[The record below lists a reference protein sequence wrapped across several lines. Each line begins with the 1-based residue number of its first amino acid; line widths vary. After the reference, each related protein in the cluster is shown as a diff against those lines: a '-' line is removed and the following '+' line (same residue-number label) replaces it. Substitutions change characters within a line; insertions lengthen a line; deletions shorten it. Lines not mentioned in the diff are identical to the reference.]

1 MKEKKVTG
9 STKLTKIG
17 RSYSES
23 IKRKIVG
30 EINSGLISHRTASK
44 KYGVNRKSIGNWI
57 TQFSLVNLR
66 PLEIAQNTMVDIKDE
81 TKTRILAKQVL
92 DLTKELEKAKLK
104 ISSLETMIEVSEQD
118 LHIKIRKKPGAKQS
132 KE

>member
-1 MKEKKVTG
+1 
-9 STKLTKIG
+9 
-17 RSYSES
+17 
-23 IKRKIVG
+23 
-30 EINSGLISHRTASK
+30 
-44 KYGVNRKSIGNWI
+44 
-57 TQFSLVNLR
+57 
-66 PLEIAQNTMVDIKDE
+66 
-81 TKTRILAKQVL
+81 VL

>member
-1 MKEKKVTG
+1 MKEKKVTV
-9 STKLTKIG
+9 SSKVTKIG
-17 RSYSES
+17 RSYPES

-30 EINSGLISHRTASK
+30 EINTGLISHRGASK
-44 KYGVNRKSIGNWI
+44 KYGINRKSIDNWI
-57 TQFSLVNLR
+57 TQLSLLNLK
-66 PLEIAQNTMVDIKDE
+66 PLEIAQNTMVDIREE

-118 LHIKIRKKPGAKQS
+118 LHIRIRKKPGTKQS
-132 KE
+132 